1 MANIVK
7 DTSFIG
13 FSFAGRHSSE
23 FNLYRV
29 STGSRY
35 QEDLVPVSSDSTE
48 EIIGGDGAYYF
59 GTRKEPLELPLSVA
73 FDNITEAQFR
83 QMRAWLSSE
92 ETQPIIFDERPYKIY
107 YGKVNGAP
115 HLEYICF
122 KEKGKRIYKGEGT
135 INFICYYP
143 YAKCPFAFGR
153 EYNSEFDYQTIIPY
167 VVNIFDNT
175 FSGEENGRLWAALE
189 GTVEQ
194 ILSGKLDNTYEEF
207 KRDWIEAVEDTCGAD
222 IAKFIEEEM
231 DLKIGE
237 WWESFSSY
245 DGWGTR
251 VIRYGPEM
259 SHNNTV
265 QIYNFGDIPMDFILY
280 IEKNA
285 GFFEETVTLD
295 VDSVYSFGISCSNSE
310 LDVNGNP
317 TSEEEK
323 LIASKSGTIIINTK
337 TNLISFRYTE
347 QETGIEK
354 EIPAYCL
361 LKDGKLFKIPVGEA
375 WLSYTGVENFTVE
388 YDYLYY

>member
-83 QMRAWLSSE
+83 QMRAWLSGE
-92 ETQPIIFDERPYKIY
+92 ETQPIIFDERPYKTY

-143 YAKCPFAFGR
+143 YAKCPFAFNH
-153 EYNSEFDYQTIIPY
+153 EYNTEFDYQTIIPY

-175 FSGEENGRLWAALE
+175 FSGEDNRRLWATLWE
-189 GTVEQ
+189 TVEQ
-194 ILSGKLDNTYEEF
+194 ILSGTLYNTYEEF
-207 KRDWIEAVEDTCGAD
+207 KLDWLEAVEDACGAD

-237 WWESFSSY
+237 WWESFGSY
-245 DGWGTR
+245 DGWNAR
-251 VIRYGPEM
+251 VISDKAEM
-259 SHNNTV
+259 SHNDTV
-265 QIYNFGDIPMDFILY
+265 QIYNFGDIAMDFVLY
-280 IEKNA
+280 IEKQA
-285 GFFEETVTLD
+285 GSFEEYVTLD
-295 VDSVYSFGISCSNSE
+295 VDRVCSFGISCSSSE
-310 LDVNGNP
+310 LDINGNP